1 MFIIHWNLDFF
12 FFFIEKLQFSIQ
24 LICWNTSASNFSK
37 ELNEKHTNKAFNK
50 MKGYA
55 EKSMIL
61 LQHVNKMG
69 IKIWYS
75 ICSQRVEFQ
84 LGDQISTE
92 INNSDIEV
100 KSWFLNIFS
109 WSFLTTIYRKIF
121 HWKNNNICLGLKIYW
136 Y

>member
-1 MFIIHWNLDFF
+1 
-12 FFFIEKLQFSIQ
+12 
-24 LICWNTSASNFSK
+24 
-37 ELNEKHTNKAFNK
+37 

-100 KSWFLNIFS
+100 KS
-109 WSFLTTIYRKIF
+109 
-121 HWKNNNICLGLKIYW
+121 
-136 Y
+136 

>member
-1 MFIIHWNLDFF
+1 MIFFSYLTDFSYFSVKMKFRRFLITPVVLDKNVSF
-12 FFFIEKLQFSIQ
+12 L
-24 LICWNTSASNFSK
+24 ASNFSK

-92 INNSDIEV
+92 INNSVLLPLFTLQFVLLI
-100 KSWFLNIFS
+100 SINF
-109 WSFLTTIYRKIF
+109 
-121 HWKNNNICLGLKIYW
+121 
-136 Y
+136 